1 MFAKGVRQSFIEA
14 VLAGDA
20 APADIDDFIDAWHA
34 SDEVIGLAEFLGMTD
49 EEYALWVEQP
59 DVLSSVLHSRKGR
72 SPVEELVHMR
82 DPHRRGG

>member
-20 APADIDDFIDAWHA
+20 SPGDIDDFVDAWHA
-34 SDEVIGLAEFLGMTD
+34 SPEDIGLAEFLGMTD

-59 DVLSSVLHSRKGR
+59 DVLSVLLHSRNYRTTDQRTG
-72 SPVEELVHMR
+72 
-82 DPHRRGG
+82 